1 MDLDRFSQPMS
12 WEGKRTKSCFNC
24 FYYDKGAE
32 WCDKL
37 DVEQYL
43 YDAEES
49 SCEEWRE
56 KDD

>member
-1 MDLDRFSQPMS
+1 MNLDRFSRPMS
-12 WEGKRTKSCFNC
+12 WEGKRAKSCYNC
-24 FYYDKGAE
+24 AYFDRVNE

-43 YDAEES
+43 YDSEES